1 MKVCSSTQP
10 ETYQVIGKTLRI
22 HWNIQE
28 VTKEGMDGP
37 ETQWEANEAVC
48 GVYDNRDTLI
58 EKIISA
64 VYPTYG
70 SEIAAIRNGG
80 DDAAAHEAMRT
91 LAKSL
96 ADGWLNRTN

>member
-1 MKVCSSTQP
+1 MKVYSSTQP

-22 HWNIQE
+22 HWDAQE
-28 VTKEGMDGP
+28 VTKEGADGP
-37 ETQWEANEAVC
+37 EIQWEANEALC
-48 GVYDNRDTLI
+48 GVYDNRNTLI

-70 SEIAAIRNGG
+70 SEIAAIVNGG
-80 DDAAAHEAMRT
+80 DDATAHDAMRT

-96 ADGWLNRTN
+96 ADGWLNRTD